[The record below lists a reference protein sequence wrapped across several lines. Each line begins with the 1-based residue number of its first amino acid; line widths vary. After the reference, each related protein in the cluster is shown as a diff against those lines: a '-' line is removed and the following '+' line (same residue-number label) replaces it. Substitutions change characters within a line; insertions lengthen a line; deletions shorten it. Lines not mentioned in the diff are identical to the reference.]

1 MEQNIDRRSFLNRLG
16 VTMAAATAGTS
27 VLAMAGPR
35 PAGAAE
41 PPKGSV
47 PTKPIKFGHITF
59 MTGPG
64 AALGEHSW
72 KGHLLAV
79 EEINAEG
86 GLLGKRKM

>member
-1 MEQNIDRRSFLNRLG
+1 M
-16 VTMAAATAGTS
+16 
-27 VLAMAGPR
+27 
-35 PAGAAE
+35 
-41 PPKGSV
+41 
-47 PTKPIKFGHITF
+47 PTKPVKFGHITF

-86 GLLGKRKM
+86 GLLGKRKIET